1 MSAAVG
7 RRELTEVEPAAWDEL
22 LGLLEV
28 ADAYLLREYVEGAAL
43 LDPGRPTFLHLAAP
57 GGHVVFACLVRD
69 VPGGGF
75 DVTTP
80 YGYGGPVAVG
90 EQPPVE
96 RFYELYERW
105 CSDRG
110 IVTSFVRFHPLFAN
124 HHQAPPPFRVELLAS
139 TIGWRLEA
147 GGDLLA
153 GMHPKHR
160 NVVRK
165 AGASGAVVTADAG
178 PGDLAPFV
186 ELYEETMRRQ
196 DAAPFYFF
204 PTAYW
209 EQLLALGERLVV
221 FDAVLDGELIAS
233 ALCLATRPWLHYHLS
248 ATSERARTT
257 GASNLVLFE
266 AAKWV
271 QARGFSCF
279 HLGGGL
285 GGRQD
290 SLYEF
295 KRRFDP
301 EGSREAAIGKAVHDP
316 DRYAQLSG
324 DASADA
330 IGFFPAYRRPA

>member
-1 MSAAVG
+1 MSAAIG
-7 RRELTEVEPAAWDEL
+7 QRALAEVDPAGWDEL
-22 LGLLEV
+22 LAALDC
-28 ADAYLLREYVEGAAL
+28 ADAYLLREYVEGAGL
-43 LDPGRPTFLHLAAP
+43 LDAGRSTFLHLEGP
-57 GGHVVFACLVRD
+57 GGHVLFACLVRE

-90 EQPPVE
+90 EHPPVE
-96 RFYELYERW
+96 RFYELYESW

-124 HHQAPPPFRVELLAS
+124 HRQAPPGFRVELLS
-139 TIGWRLEA
+139 PTIGWRLDGER
-147 GGDLLA
+147 DLLA
-153 GMHPKHR
+153 AMHSKHR

-165 AGASGAVVTADAG
+165 ASAAGVTVSPVAG

-204 PTAYW
+204 PPAYW
-209 EQLLALGERLVV
+209 ERLTRLGEHLVV
-221 FDAVLDGELIAS
+221 FDAVLERELVAS

-248 ATSERARTT
+248 ATSDRARTT

-266 AAKWV
+266 AARWA
-271 QARGFSCF
+271 QARGFTCF

-301 EGSREAAIGKAVHDP
+301 EGTLEAAVGKAVHDP
-316 DRYAQLSG
+316 ERYAALAG
-324 DASADA
+324 DAGLD
-330 IGFFPAYRRPA
+330 GFFPAYRRPA

>member
-1 MSAAVG
+1 VSAAVG
-7 RRELTEVEPAAWDEL
+7 RRELAEVESGAWDEL
-22 LGLLEV
+22 LGELELP
-28 ADAYLLREYVEGAAL
+28 DAYLLRQYVEGAAL
-43 LDPGRPTFLHLAAP
+43 LDVGRPTFLHLAAP
-57 GGHVVFACLVRD
+57 GGRVVFACLVREIQ
-69 VPGGGF
+69 GGGF

-124 HHQAPPPFRVELLAS
+124 HRQAPPPFHVELLAP
-139 TIGWRLEA
+139 TIGWLLDA
-147 GGDLLA
+147 GRDLLA

-165 AGASGAVVTADAG
+165 AGAAGVTVTAVAA
-178 PGDLAPFV
+178 PADLGPFV
-186 ELYEETMRRQ
+186 ELYEETMRRR

-204 PTAYW
+204 PPAYW
-209 EQLLALGERLVV
+209 ERLLSLGERLVV
-221 FDAVLDGELIAS
+221 FDAVLDEELLAS
-233 ALCLATRPWLHYHLS
+233 ALCLATMPWLHYHLS

-266 AAKWV
+266 AAKWA
-271 QARGFSCF
+271 QARGFTCF

-301 EGSREAAIGKAVHDP
+301 AGECECAIGKAVHDP
-316 DRYAQLSG
+316 GRYAELAG
-324 DASADA
+324 DGGLD
-330 IGFFPAYRRPA
+330 GFFPAYRRSA

>member
-1 MSAAVG
+1 LSAAIG
-7 RRELTEVEPAAWDEL
+7 QQALAEVVPADWEEL
-22 LGLLEV
+22 LATLDR
-28 ADAYLLREYVEGAAL
+28 ADAYLLREYVESAAL
-43 LDPGRPTFLHLAAP
+43 LDSGRPTFLHLEGP
-57 GGHVVFACLVRD
+57 GGHVLFACLIREI
-69 VPGGGF
+69 PGGGL

-90 EQPPVE
+90 EQAPVE

-110 IVTSFVRFHPLFAN
+110 IVTTFVRFHPLFAN
-124 HHQAPPPFRVELLAS
+124 HRQAPPAFRVEPLAP
-139 TIGWRLEA
+139 TIGWRLD
-147 GGDLLA
+147 GDRDLLA
-153 GMHPKHR
+153 GMHSKHR

-165 AGASGAVVTADAG
+165 AVASGVTVAPVEA

-204 PTAYW
+204 PPAYW
-209 EQLLALGERLVV
+209 ERLSLLGERLVV
-221 FDAVLDGELIAS
+221 FDAVLDGELVAS
-233 ALCLATRPWLHYHLS
+233 ALCLATKPWLHYHLS

-266 AAKWV
+266 AATWA
-271 QARGFSCF
+271 QARGFTRF

-285 GGRQD
+285 GGRED

-295 KRRFDP
+295 KRRFDA
-301 EGSREAAIGKAVHDP
+301 EGTLEAAVGKAVHDP
-316 DRYAQLSG
+316 ERYASLAG
-324 DASADA
+324 DAGLD
-330 IGFFPAYRRPA
+330 GFFPAYRRPA